1 VNGPVHFA
9 TTRWSQVA
17 AAGSGARPAL
27 AWLCNAY
34 WEPLQAH
41 VRRRGFTTVDADD
54 QTQEFM
60 LKVVQGGIIERADK
74 GRGRFRTFLL
84 ACLDHHLMHAHER
97 AAAAKRGGGITHV
110 GADPPAAERDAE
122 AAFDRDWALAVL
134 ARAGDR
140 LRAQGGDAG
149 RHQAL
154 ARLLTGGD
162 AASYAHAA
170 AELGMEP
177 GAVRVAVHRLRVRF
191 AACLRDEV
199 AETLSDVSPATIDAE
214 IGDLLA
220 ALRAAGV

>member
-1 VNGPVHFA
+1 MNRPVQFA

-17 AAGSGARPAL
+17 AAGSGARSAL
-27 AWLCNAY
+27 AWLCNSY

-41 VRRRGFTTVDADD
+41 ARRRGFTTVDADD

-84 ACLDHHLMHAHER
+84 ACLDHHLMHARER
-97 AAAAKRGGGITHV
+97 AAAVKRGGGITHV
-110 GADPPAAERDAE
+110 GADPPAPDKDAE

-140 LRAQGGDAG
+140 LRTPSDDAE
-149 RHQAL
+149 RHKAL
-154 ARLLTGGD
+154 ARFLTGGD
-162 AASYAHAA
+162 AGSYAHAA

-177 GAVRVAVHRLRVRF
+177 GAVRVAVHRLRARF
-191 AACLRDEV
+191 AACLREEV
-199 AETLSDVSPATIDAE
+199 AETLSEASPAAIDAE
-214 IGDLLA
+214 IADLLA
-220 ALRAAGV
+220 ALREPGV